1 MTTKAM
7 TVRRSTVLKIKI
19 VMAILMVPLAIAAIL
34 TAHYYGP
41 TAGLVVGL
49 LWCVVMAAA
58 KPSEEAHGTI

>member
-1 MTTKAM
+1 MSNMNPKIM
-7 TVRRSTVLKIKI
+7 TVRRSTVLKCKI
-19 VMAILMVPLAIAAIL
+19 AMALLMLPLAIAAIL

-58 KPSEEAHGTI
+58 KPADN